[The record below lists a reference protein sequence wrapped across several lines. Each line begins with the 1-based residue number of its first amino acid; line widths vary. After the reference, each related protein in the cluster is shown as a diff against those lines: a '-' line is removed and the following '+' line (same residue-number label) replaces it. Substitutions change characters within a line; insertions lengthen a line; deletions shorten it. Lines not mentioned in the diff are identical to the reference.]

1 MSTDTKPLNFLIAL
15 YPGFQ
20 LMDLAG
26 PLDIFNIVSLP
37 PFSQP
42 IRLTFVASTLNPVP
56 TKPVPPE
63 GANYTHDF
71 KSVMGVD
78 SINTTCNQYLTPQY
92 TYSHYLK
99 ALQAGSISD
108 SEKPDML
115 FLPGGLG
122 SRMQRLTTSVNGNS
136 TSALNV
142 QDLIDWIP
150 AITPH
155 LRTGIMTV
163 CTGSDILGRT
173 GLLNGRGATTNMMR
187 FDDVAARHQAVK
199 WVKGARWVKSPV
211 GDGSK
216 ATVEQG
222 KDIEIW
228 SSAGISAGM
237 DVALAFVAE
246 YYGGME
252 VSRDIAKRL
261 EYDWSE
267 PRDRE
272 VGKFY
277 SRYFDV

>member
-1 MSTDTKPLNFLIAL
+1 MSTARKPLNFLIAL

-26 PLDIFNIVSLP
+26 PLDILNIVSLP

-42 IRLTFVASTLNPVP
+42 IRLTFIASTLDPVP

-63 GANYTHDF
+63 GANYAYDF

-92 TYSHYLK
+92 TYSDYLK
-99 ALQAGSISD
+99 ALQSGSISD
-108 SEKPDML
+108 AEKPDML

-122 SRMQRLTTSVNGNS
+122 SRMQRLTPSSDGTS
-136 TSALNV
+136 TSTLNV
-142 QDLIDWIP
+142 QDLVDWIP
-150 AITPH
+150 AIALH

-173 GLLNGRGATTNMMR
+173 RLLNDRRATTNMVR
-187 FDDVAARHQAVK
+187 FNDVAARHEDVN
-199 WVKGARWVKSPV
+199 WIKGARWVKSPV
-211 GDGSK
+211 GDGKGAS
-216 ATVEQG
+216 AEEG

-237 DVALAFVAE
+237 DVALAFMAE

-267 PRDRE
+267 PGDGE

>member
-1 MSTDTKPLNFLIAL
+1 
-15 YPGFQ
+15 
-20 LMDLAG
+20 MDLAG

-37 PFSQP
+37 PFLQP
-42 IRLTFVASTLNPVP
+42 IRLTFVASTLDPVP
-56 TKPVPPE
+56 TKPILPK
-63 GANYTHDF
+63 GADYTYDF
-71 KSVMGVD
+71 KGVIRID

-92 TYSHYLK
+92 TYSDYLRT
-99 ALQAGSISD
+99 LQAGSIPD

-122 SRMQRLTTSVNGNS
+122 SRMQRLTTSANGNS

-163 CTGSDILGRT
+163 CTGSDILGHT
-173 GLLNGRGATTNMMR
+173 GFLDGRRATTNMSR
-187 FDDVAARHQAVK
+187 FDEVAARHQAVK

-228 SSAGISAGM
+228 TSAGISAGM
-237 DVALAFVAE
+237 DVALGFVAE

-252 VSRDIAKRL
+252 ASRDVAKRL

-267 PRDRE
+267 PGDGE
-272 VGKFY
+272 VGKLY
-277 SRYFDV
+277 RRYFDV

>member
-1 MSTDTKPLNFLIAL
+1 
-15 YPGFQ
+15 
-20 LMDLAG
+20 MDLAG
-26 PLDIFNIVSLP
+26 PLDILNIVSLP

-42 IRLTFVASTLNPVP
+42 IRLTFVAPTLDPVP

-63 GANYTHDF
+63 GATYTYDF
-71 KSVMGVD
+71 NTVMGID

-92 TYSHYLK
+92 TYSDYLK
-99 ALQAGSISD
+99 ALQSGLVSD
-108 SEKPDML
+108 SDKPDML

-122 SRMQRLTTSVNGNS
+122 SRLQRLTPSANGTS
-136 TSALNV
+136 TSTLNV

-163 CTGSDILGRT
+163 CTGSDILSRT
-173 GLLNGRGATTNMMR
+173 SLLNGRRATTNMMR
-187 FDDVAARHQAVK
+187 FDDVAARHQDVK
-199 WVKGARWVKSPV
+199 WIKGARWVKSPV

-222 KDIEIW
+222 TDIEIW

-246 YYGGME
+246 YYGGTE

-267 PRDRE
+267 PGDGE
-272 VGKFY
+272 VGKFL
-277 SRYFDV
+277 